1 MYILQSDLL
10 GIQGVKEGGVG
21 GRDSEAYSGLRGGN
35 YGGSAP
41 PDLWIAVRSMVFRF
55 FWPQLVLSPPRKK
68 EKLSVPLDKF
78 LNTPLEELQG

>member
-21 GRDSEAYSGLRGGN
+21 GGDSEAYSGLRGGN

-41 PDLWIAVRSMVFRF
+41 PDLWISKIYGFQVF
-55 FWPQLVLSPPRKK
+55 WAPIGVEP
-68 EKLSVPLDKF
+68 
-78 LNTPLEELQG
+78 T